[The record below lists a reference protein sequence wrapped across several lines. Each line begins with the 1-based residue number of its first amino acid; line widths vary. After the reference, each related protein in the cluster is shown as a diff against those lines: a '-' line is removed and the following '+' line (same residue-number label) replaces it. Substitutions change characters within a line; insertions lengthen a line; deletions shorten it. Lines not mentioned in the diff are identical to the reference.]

1 MIQDG
6 DITVDVW
13 AGNLRVP
20 EEANA
25 LAKEIHGI
33 SCELIDLRTI
43 CPWDTEVGLVGS
55 RVAPTTGGFGAER
68 CFLSL
73 EASTARVCS
82 YDAPSSLVFE
92 EYYLVDVKEQNP
104 RSDSLVPN
112 GPLKMHQESK
122 SGRPHRKYNGAIMGS
137 FGVNKPLRNRTGTYM
152 VLSYRG
158 LKYAPPDFP

>member
-92 EYYLVDVKEQNP
+92 EY
-104 RSDSLVPN
+104 
-112 GPLKMHQESK
+112 
-122 SGRPHRKYNGAIMGS
+122 
-137 FGVNKPLRNRTGTYM
+137 
-152 VLSYRG
+152 
-158 LKYAPPDFP
+158 